1 MPRSVRIL
9 LIVPAVLL
17 AAWVGASVFFTLA
30 GGGDPPSA
38 AEPTGDGI
46 SVVDNIYAR
55 IRELTDT
62 LPKWDNRWN
71 CLATAPH
78 GKTNWSACAETAAAM
93 LAVHSNV
100 FACTERVVLASD
112 LRWLP
117 EMSHHRFC
125 QRLLDDVHALQRVG
139 LLYRVKAR
147 AEAER
152 GDVAAGRETLLS
164 LGRLGRQIKRLG
176 VTHYVIGTG
185 LSAMAVK
192 DSSMPPFAAEGDVT
206 WLMRLRDMIRDAS
219 SETPILEAVERE
231 RDIRKAYFSA
241 SAVEL
246 AGRHSDSWLLATLLG
261 CFPGYGNYAFQSEVC
276 IRKEMEALDRLQEKI
291 KERHYDRDYAK
302 DPAHPEPSMFRR
314 NWLGEE
320 RVQSDGLPGFYRFW
334 TRLRFYWSAY
344 DVALVCRCYRMT
356 HGAWPPSLDAL
367 VPDWLVAVPADPFD
381 GQPLR
386 YDTTNHYLW
395 TKGADGTFD
404 GKIDFGP
411 YGTPIWRKTKDSRW
425 VRFLDVE
432 ERGDAFRRKNFVFYV
447 PGWMRTRTHDDETWH
462 SFTNIF
468 VGAQCMCWNHWDGDC
483 GWKKAMRN
491 ADQAAHRLADEMARM
506 PTGVRTNVTLVG
518 HSLGARIVVR
528 TLAELA
534 GKGLKVKQGILL
546 GAAIP
551 NNDTDLEK
559 AGKASCL
566 PVLAVCNPKDVT
578 LKYAYGA
585 AGGESAPAFGT
596 DGSPRP
602 FENMVECPVSATVT
616 EQTEVEAAW
625 GKSEVIK
632 KIASH
637 HALFYLEALRA
648 ILEGIPPENRQML
661 VPQGRVNVEM
671 KVIDAGIWWDVLE
684 TTNGWKLERNKL
696 TGHCRIIDPEKK
708 RKAWGTETD
717 MRKAFVKLCGQLN

>member
-1 MPRSVRIL
+1 MKTATRFLWGGLTL
-9 LIVPAVLL
+9 LFVAWLG
-17 AAWVGASVFFTLA
+17 AALFFKLA
-30 GGGDPPSA
+30 GGGNPPLA
-38 AEPTGDGI
+38 TEPSGDGRPA
-46 SVVDNIYAR
+46 SENVYTH
-55 IRELTDT
+55 IRELVDT
-62 LPKWDNRWN
+62 LPKWDSRWN
-71 CLATAPH
+71 CLAAALH

-93 LAVHSNV
+93 LAAHSNA
-100 FACTERVVLASD
+100 FACAGRIVSAPDS
-112 LRWLP
+112 RWLP
-117 EMSHHRFC
+117 SMTWQRFTV
-125 QRLLDDVHALQRVG
+125 DVCTLQKVG

-152 GDVAAGRETLLS
+152 GDVAAGRETLLA
-164 LGRLGRQIKRLG
+164 LGRLGLRVKRLG
-176 VTHYVIGTG
+176 VLPYMVGTALLG
-185 LSAMAVK
+185 TALGDAAK
-192 DSSMPPFAAEGDVT
+192 PPFALEGDT
-206 WLMRLRDMIRDAS
+206 AWLGRLRDTNCAASRDELA
-219 SETPILEAVERE
+219 LEAVEHE
-231 RDIRKAYFSA
+231 RDMRRAYFSSPA
-241 SAVEL
+241 LEL
-246 AGRHSDSWLLATLLG
+246 VGRHSGSWSLAILFG

-302 DPAHPEPSMFRR
+302 DPAHPEPAMFRR

-320 RVQSDGLPGFYRFW
+320 KLRRDGLRDFYRFLA
-334 TRLRFYWSAY
+334 RARFYWSAG
-344 DVALVCRCYRMT
+344 DVALASRCYRMK

-381 GQPLR
+381 GWPLR

-411 YGTPIWRKTKDSRW
+411 YGTPIWRKAKDSRW

-447 PGWMRTRTHDDETWH
+447 PGWMRTRARDDETWH
-462 SFTNIF
+462 SFTNVF
-468 VGAQCMCWNHWDGDC
+468 AGAQCMRWNHWDGDC

-491 ADQAAHRLADEMARM
+491 ADQAAHRLADEVARM
-506 PTGVRTNVTLVG
+506 PDGARMNVTLVG
-518 HSLGARIVVR
+518 HSLGARIIVR
-528 TLAELA
+528 ALAELA
-534 GKGLKVKQGILL
+534 GMDIKVKQGILL

-696 TGHCRIIDPEKK
+696 TGHCRILDPEKK
-708 RKAWGTETD
+708 RKAWGTEAD
-717 MRKAFVKLCGQLN
+717 MREAFVKLRGQFH